1 MTQSPLA
8 APLPLP
14 CGVSL
19 PNRIGKSAMT
29 EALAG
34 ADDAP
39 TPAHDALYARWSR
52 GGAGLLVTGN
62 VMVDGRSLERPG
74 NVVVEDERHLAAVS
88 RWAKAAQWGGSHVW
102 MQISHPGRQC
112 PMIINPRPLSP
123 SEEKLKLLGLFGKPR
138 AMTEAEIAEVIARYA
153 ETARIAQ
160 KAGFDGVQIHGAHGY
175 LISQFLSPITN
186 RRGDDWG
193 GSLEN
198 RARFLRAVVTAT
210 RAAVGPGFPIGV
222 KLNSADF
229 QKGGFT
235 LEECK
240 QVARWLE
247 EDGIDLL
254 EISGGTYEE
263 MAFAEVTAEAAPQ
276 RESTRKREA
285 FFLEYAQEIREGL
298 SVPIMVTGGFRS
310 RVAMEA
316 AIAEDGI
323 AMVGLARPLCVAPDA
338 PEGLIAGD
346 LEKIGID
353 EDGLVL
359 GKGRFGVNAPP
370 GVVNLLNTVARVEFY
385 VAQMHRM
392 GKGQAPQEGEKAF
405 AAGLVGSY
413 LGLSTFKAL
422 RRMPRRM
429 AARG

>member
-1 MTQSPLA
+1 MPDSPLA

-14 CGVSL
+14 CGAVL
-19 PNRIGKSAMT
+19 PNRICKSAMT

-34 ADDAP
+34 SNDGP

-74 NVVVEDERHLAAVS
+74 NVVVEDERHLPALS
-88 RWAKAAQWGGSHVW
+88 RWAKAAQCGGSHVW

-123 SEEKLKLLGLFGKPR
+123 SEEKLKLLGLFGRPR

-153 ETARIAQ
+153 ETARIAR

-186 RRGDDWG
+186 RRSDEWG
-193 GSLEN
+193 GPLEN
-198 RARFLRAVVTAT
+198 RARFLRAVVRAT
-210 RAAVGPGFPIGV
+210 RAAVGADFPVGV

-235 LEECK
+235 LEECR

-263 MAFAEVTAEAAPQ
+263 MAFAEATPE
-276 RESTRKREA
+276 RESTQAREA
-285 FFLEYAQEIREGL
+285 FFLEYAREIREGI
-298 SVPIMVTGGFRS
+298 SVPVVVTGGFRS
-310 RVAMEA
+310 RAAMEA
-316 AIAEDGI
+316 ALTDDGI
-323 AMVGLARPLCVAPDA
+323 HMIGLARPLCVQPDA
-338 PEGLIAGD
+338 PEGLIAGT
-346 LEKIGID
+346 LERIGIE

-359 GKGRFGVNAPP
+359 GKGSFGVNASS
-370 GVVNLLNTVARVEFY
+370 GVVNLLNTVARVEYY
-385 VAQMHRM
+385 VTQMHRM
-392 GKGQAPQEGEKAF
+392 GRGEEPRADGSAS
-405 AAGLVGSY
+405 AARLVGGY
-413 LGLSTFKAL
+413 LGLSTVKAL
-422 RRMPRRM
+422 RRLPGRM
-429 AARG
+429 RPGRPAS